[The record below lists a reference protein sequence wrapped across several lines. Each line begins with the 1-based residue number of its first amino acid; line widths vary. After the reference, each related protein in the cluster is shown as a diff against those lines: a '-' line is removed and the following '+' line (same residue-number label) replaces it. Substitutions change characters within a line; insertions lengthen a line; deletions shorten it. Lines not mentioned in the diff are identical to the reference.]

1 MDIHRTVCISSGLAH
16 ISYGVAIKDRDKYV
30 SPFALDAYDMWFG
43 ADFDHI
49 INNMMENLWDDIE
62 SDITS
67 VDSTNLSEQRSADMS
82 AQSSADRAARIEA
95 GLTSDKTSLTSNGN
109 DPALKE
115 ASYQSTPSSENSG
128 DSSDDNP
135 SSSQTSDD
143 EETTTTLDHAHSHY

>member
-1 MDIHRTVCISSGLAH
+1 MDIHRTICISSGLAH
-16 ISYGVAIKDRDKYV
+16 ISYGVIIQDRDKHV
-30 SPFALDAYDMWFG
+30 SNFAFDAYDMWFG

-82 AQSSADRAARIEA
+82 AQSSADRAARIKA
-95 GLTSDKTSLTSNGN
+95 GLTSDKTSLTSNGSN
-109 DPALKE
+109 PALRE

-128 DSSDDNP
+128 DSSVTDP
-135 SSSQTSDD
+135 SSQTSNDD
-143 EETTTTLDHAHSHY
+143 ETTTLDHAHSHY